1 MLQGRRFNLA
11 AIYYRALGRVT
22 QREVESSSRV
32 VLWHMHVPRAATQCL
47 GQMMLGVD
55 WARINQSAFISASV
69 LIALCLARTEGDDLG
84 RLGAAKTLL
93 RQSIEDLPAPLL
105 VRGYSLPAAAPRVP
119 PRANSA
125 NYLELAIIKRWPGSL
140 LEPPPGL
147 IATTARLPHA

>member
-93 RQSIEDLPAPLL
+93 RQSIEDLPAACGECHYLCA
-105 VRGYSLPAAAPRVP
+105 GIAFP
-119 PRANSA
+119 PRHRACHQ
-125 NYLELAIIKRWPGSL
+125 EQ
-140 LEPPPGL
+140 
-147 IATTARLPHA
+147 TALTIWSWR